1 MDKNFT
7 FVVNNFH
14 MAVHED
20 KDLPG
25 TTSET
30 ADYVTERGKPM
41 PSLNHGSV
49 QTNLILA
56 LGGRCRNR
64 YRIVSELSLD
74 LSDWPS
80 VPDISLYPKMPLDFK
95 NDVIAMTE
103 PPLGVIE
110 IISPTQSLSELTS
123 KARDYFKH
131 GVKSCWIVLLP
142 LMNIHVFSA
151 LDEYEVFRA
160 HEILRDAVL
169 DIEIPLNEVFEV

>member
-1 MDKNFT
+1 MS
-7 FVVNNFH
+7 
-14 MAVHED
+14 VHED

-25 TTSET
+25 TTTET
-30 ADYVTERGKPM
+30 VDYVTERGKPM

-56 LGGRCRNR
+56 LGGRFKER

-80 VPDISLYPKMPLDFK
+80 VPDISLYNRMPLDFK
-95 NDVIAMTE
+95 NDIIAMTE
-103 PPLGVIE
+103 PPIGVIE

-142 LMNIHVFSA
+142 LMNIHVFSSP
-151 LDEYEVFRA
+151 DDYEVFRA
-160 HEILRDAVL
+160 QDVLRDTVL